1 MKSIIQ
7 AAFQIV
13 IDRTRL
19 IKLEAR
25 SAKSTLHKIGWLS
38 LAGIIFFTCGYSLL
52 IWLAIRVISAKWL
65 AGNIDAALGI
75 TAAIHIFT
83 GGLCLLAARIR
94 SRRAKFFR
102 DSLTEINRDRK
113 WLQGIK
119 DKLKSKP

>member
-1 MKSIIQ
+1 VKSIIQ

-13 IDRTRL
+13 SDRVRL

-25 SAKSTLHKIGWLS
+25 SARSTLHKIGWLS

-52 IWLAIRVISAKWL
+52 IWLVIRVISTKWL
-65 AGNIDAALGI
+65 AVNLDAVLGI
-75 TAAIHIFT
+75 TAAIHIFA

-102 DSLTEINRDRK
+102 NSLAEINRDQK
-113 WLQGIK
+113 WIQGIK